1 MIMWRDTD
9 DRFVEPSQGQEE
21 LAVTRSSR
29 SRNAVI
35 VIACIVLIAASAV
48 LFWSRQGPDPAHAAR
63 APARAAVPVS
73 AAAAIRQDMPIYLTG
88 LGTVQA
94 SFTVGIHSQV
104 DGKLQEVL
112 FTEGQ
117 RVKQGDVLAKI
128 DPRLFKAALD
138 QAKAK
143 KAQDEATLDG
153 LQKDLTRFKSLAK
166 TGFDTPQNTDQQQAK
181 VDTMKASIAADEAAI
196 ETAQTQLD
204 YTSIVAPSDGR
215 MGVRMIDPGNIV
227 HASDPGAIALLVRT
241 QPTNVVFTLPAHTLD
256 DVRDAKERGE
266 VEVVAYDR
274 DNRRMLSTGTLQT
287 IDNVIDQTTA
297 TYRLKALFANDD
309 ERLWPGEFVNA
320 RLLLETRKD
329 ALVVPNSAVQ
339 RGPNGLFV
347 WMVKPD
353 NTVEVRPIEAGP
365 SVGDLTIVS
374 TGVAE
379 GDRVVTAG
387 HYKLKPNA
395 AVSVSTPRQPSAR
408 GST

>member
-1 MIMWRDTD
+1 
-9 DRFVEPSQGQEE
+9 
-21 LAVTRSSR
+21 LAKSHRRT
-29 SRNAVI
+29 A
-35 VIACIVLIAASAV
+35 IVLIASL
-48 LFWSRQGPDPAHAAR
+48 LFFSIAGVTLWSQQGPDPAHAAR
-63 APARAAVPVS
+63 APARIAVPVT
-73 AAAAIRQDMPIYLTG
+73 AIYAVRRDVPIYLTG

-117 RVKQGDVLAKI
+117 RVKKGDILAKI

-153 LQKDLTRFKSLAK
+153 LQKDLARFKSLVSR
-166 TGFDTPQNTDQQQAK
+166 GFETQQNIDQQQAK
-181 VDTMKASIAADEAAI
+181 VETLKASVAADEAAI

-204 YTSIVAPSDGR
+204 YTNIVAPSDGR
-215 MGVRMIDPGNIV
+215 MGVRLVDPGNIV
-227 HASDPGAIALLVRT
+227 RVSDSGSIALLVRT
-241 QPTNVVFTLPAHTLD
+241 QPTTVLFTLPAHTLD

-274 DNRRMLSTGTLQT
+274 DNRRVLSTGTLQT

-320 RLLLETRKD
+320 RLLLQTRPNEI
-329 ALVVPNSAVQ
+329 VIPNSAVQ
-339 RGPNGLFV
+339 RGPKGLFAWV
-347 WMVKPD
+347 VRND
-353 NTVEVRPIEAGP
+353 NTAEPRPIETGP
-365 SVGDLTIVS
+365 SIGDLTIVVA
-374 TGVAE
+374 GVQE
-379 GDRVVTAG
+379 GDRVVTGG

-395 AVSVSTPRQPSAR
+395 TVSLSMPQPPPAK